1 MLGKHKSHCIWPIVG
16 RLHLEF
22 SDCYLKFWV
31 NCHVMFLELIAR
43 SIFILVMSDVKLV
56 NVATMSSVTHLQT
69 HEYSCRA
76 TKSWYTSAKRLIKWH
91 HNMHIHLILRLILR
105 EKLPQ
110 FLRTFHVVVLKCM
123 HQLKF
128 VPCIWSPKLPVAL
141 NIFLE
146 VSKFKFAC
154 KITFRV
160 IRYFCSWFPLL
171 P

>member
-76 TKSWYTSAKRLIKWH
+76 TKSWYTLVKRLIKWH
-91 HNMHIHLILRLILR
+91 HNTHIHLILRLILR
-105 EKLPQ
+105 GKLPP
-110 FLRTFHVVVLKCM
+110 FSHTFQVVVLKRR
-123 HQLKF
+123 HQLTF
-128 VPCIWSPKLPVAL
+128 VPRVWSPAKHTSWD
-141 NIFLE
+141 I
-146 VSKFKFAC
+146 
-154 KITFRV
+154 KIQ
-160 IRYFCSWFPLL
+160 ICM
-171 P
+171 